1 MIKSILREPNKILR
15 TRSEVVVDF
24 EYQETKQAIKD
35 LIDTLL
41 VTKEGL
47 GLAAPQIGVNL
58 RIFVLNIKGEF
69 KVFIN
74 PEITHFSNKK
84 TLFNEGC
91 LSVMKQFDEIQ
102 RSSKVVMKYYDE
114 IGKKHKTT
122 VKGLIAQAFQHEID
136 HLNGILYID
145 KIKNLK

>member
-1 MIKSILREPNKILR
+1 MIKSILREPNEILR
-15 TRSEVVVDF
+15 NQSCVVVNF
-24 EYQETKQAIKD
+24 ESSETKETIKD
-35 LIDTLL
+35 LRDTLL

-47 GLAAPQIGVNL
+47 GLAAPQIGINL
-58 RIFVLNIKGEF
+58 RIFVLNMKGEF

-84 TLFNEGC
+84 SIFNEGC

-114 IGKKHKTT
+114 AGKKHKTT

-145 KIKNLK
+145 KLIK

>member
-15 TRSEVVVDF
+15 TRSEAVIDF
-24 EYQETKQAIKD
+24 ESQKIKQTTKD

-58 RIFVLNIKGEF
+58 RIFVLNIKGEI

-74 PEITHFSNKK
+74 PEVTHFSNKK
-84 TLFNEGC
+84 SLFNEGC
-91 LSVMKQFDEIQ
+91 LSVPGEFDEME

-114 IGKKHKTT
+114 TGKKHKTT

-136 HLNGILYID
+136 HLNGILYVD
-145 KIKNLK
+145 KLIK

>member
-1 MIKSILREPNKILR
+1 MIKNILREPNKILR
-15 TRSEVVVDF
+15 TKSEAVIDF
-24 EYQETKQAIKD
+24 ESQETKQMIKD

-47 GLAAPQIGVNL
+47 GLAAPQIGKNL
-58 RIFVLNIKGEF
+58 RIFVLNMKGEI
-69 KVFIN
+69 KIFIN

-84 TLFNEGC
+84 SLFNEGC
-91 LSVMKQFDEIQ
+91 LSVPGEFDEME

-114 IGKKHKTT
+114 TGKKHKTT

-136 HLNGILYID
+136 HLNGILYVD
-145 KIKNLK
+145 KLIK